1 MDFTMLVIVAGIV
14 IPGYFIIYG
23 LSKMLYSQADR
34 FEEESK
40 NSDELNDD
48 KNQNDENKAQ
58 SLSGKAENNDDYFEK
73 TEVK

>member
-1 MDFTMLVIVAGIV
+1 MDFTMLIIVAMVV

-40 NSDELNDD
+40 E
-48 KNQNDENKAQ
+48 NDESKDSNFRDEKREEPLLSEKLQDNDAFRNKN
-58 SLSGKAENNDDYFEK
+58 EEK
-73 TEVK
+73 